1 MVANQNT
8 IFNKQ
13 KGQVCKAMQLILG
26 LIKYY
31 FRQIFIVMNIPTRE
45 PKIQNSYYL
54 RHKAMLMSSY
64 LTYNPTD
71 YLALLLIQLVTL
83 DLK

>member
-26 LIKYY
+26 LIKYF
-31 FRQIFIVMNIPTRE
+31 FRQIF
-45 PKIQNSYYL
+45 KF
-54 RHKAMLMSSY
+54 
-64 LTYNPTD
+64 
-71 YLALLLIQLVTL
+71 LLLWIYQRENQYFQS
-83 DLK
+83 

>member
-1 MVANQNT
+1 
-8 IFNKQ
+8 
-13 KGQVCKAMQLILG
+13 
-26 LIKYY
+26 
-31 FRQIFIVMNIPTRE
+31 MNISTRE
-45 PKIQNSYYL
+45 PIFSKLKIQNSYYL
-54 RHKAMLMSSY
+54 RRKAMLMSSY

>member
-1 MVANQNT
+1 MSQYFFLNEIISKLVYLYV
-8 IFNKQ
+8 FFLFR
-13 KGQVCKAMQLILG
+13 AMR
-26 LIKYY
+26 K
-31 FRQIFIVMNIPTRE
+31 TKERE
-45 PKIQNSYYL
+45 PIFSKLKIQNSYYL